1 MVARGY
7 TQNFAERCFRQIE
20 GFGEYGFPESHAASF
35 ALLVYVSAWLK
46 CYYPA
51 AFCTALINSQPM
63 GFYAPAQLV
72 REAQRQGVHVLP
84 VCINRSDSEADLERH
99 EDEIALR
106 LGFNQISGLA
116 VADYEALVAA
126 RRLGGPFD
134 SVADCAKRAGLGPGA
149 LERLARADAFA
160 GLGLSRRQALWAV
173 RALAPESAAA
183 LPLFAH
189 RGLDVLPPEDEHA
202 AALPALPP
210 GMEVL
215 EDYASLR
222 LSLKAH
228 PMSFLREDMHARNV
242 RPLQALDTAGNGRR
256 IGVAGLVIC
265 RQRPGSARGVVFLTL
280 EDETGTGNIVVWPD
294 RFEKYRRIVIG
305 ARLIHIEGRVQRSGA
320 VVHLV
325 AERFTDCTEQ
335 LVTLMAQRHADDGA
349 SAQNIAPEK
358 QTGRKRRAKW
368 PGAAF
373 NSFREGFIRR
383 LLRLPARQDIF
394 PLSKAAMHPIPAA
407 VTAWR

>member
-1 MVARGY
+1 M
-7 TQNFAERCFRQIE
+7 
-20 GFGEYGFPESHAASF
+20 
-35 ALLVYVSAWLK
+35 
-46 CYYPA
+46 
-51 AFCTALINSQPM
+51 
-63 GFYAPAQLV
+63 
-72 REAQRQGVHVLP
+72 
-84 VCINRSDSEADLERH
+84 
-99 EDEIALR
+99 
-106 LGFNQISGLA
+106 
-116 VADYEALVAA
+116 
-126 RRLGGPFD
+126 
-134 SVADCAKRAGLGPGA
+134 
-149 LERLARADAFA
+149 
-160 GLGLSRRQALWAV
+160 
-173 RALAPESAAA
+173 RALAPESRAAA

-228 PMSFLREDMHARNV
+228 PMSFLRENMHARKAQ
-242 RPLQALDTAGNGRR
+242 PLQALDTTGNGRR

-280 EDETGTGNIVVWPD
+280 EDETSTGNIVVWPD

-335 LVTLMAQRHADDGA
+335 LVTCLLYTSDAADD
-349 SAQNIAPEK
+349 
-358 QTGRKRRAKW
+358 
-368 PGAAF
+368 
-373 NSFREGFIRR
+373 
-383 LLRLPARQDIF
+383 
-394 PLSKAAMHPIPAA
+394 
-407 VTAWR
+407 

>member
-1 MVARGY
+1 MNKLSTIDIHVVAY
-7 TQNFAERCFRQIE
+7 K
-20 GFGEYGFPESHAASF
+20 SHAASF

-51 AFCTALINSQPM
+51 AFCAALINSQPM

-99 EDEIALR
+99 DDEIALR

-116 VADYEALVAA
+116 AADHEELVAA
-126 RRLGGPFD
+126 RRLGGAFD

-173 RALAPESAAA
+173 RALAPESRAAA

-210 GMEVL
+210 GMPPPLDRTLILPV
-215 EDYASLR
+215 SKG
-222 LSLKAH
+222 LSRIRSPCAVG
-228 PMSFLREDMHARNV
+228 FT
-242 RPLQALDTAGNGRR
+242 ALTMCA
-256 IGVAGLVIC
+256 
-265 RQRPGSARGVVFLTL
+265 
-280 EDETGTGNIVVWPD
+280 
-294 RFEKYRRIVIG
+294 
-305 ARLIHIEGRVQRSGA
+305 
-320 VVHLV
+320 
-325 AERFTDCTEQ
+325 
-335 LVTLMAQRHADDGA
+335 MA
-349 SAQNIAPEK
+349 
-358 QTGRKRRAKW
+358 
-368 PGAAF
+368 
-373 NSFREGFIRR
+373 
-383 LLRLPARQDIF
+383 
-394 PLSKAAMHPIPAA
+394 
-407 VTAWR
+407 